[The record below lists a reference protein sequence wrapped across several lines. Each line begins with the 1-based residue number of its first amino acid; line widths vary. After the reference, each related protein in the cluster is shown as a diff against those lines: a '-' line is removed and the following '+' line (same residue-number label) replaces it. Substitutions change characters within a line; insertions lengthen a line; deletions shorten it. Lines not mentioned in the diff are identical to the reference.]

1 MPEFLDQPMFYYLAI
16 LMGLLVFLLFV
27 PVPILLF
34 RAGRR
39 QREILAVIDEM
50 GFQIEQLITR
60 STPILDSAIQA
71 LENTK
76 ECPQCSK
83 MIDQAYGSC
92 PFCSYKFSRKYFLSI
107 IGPGDEAALDAAAKK
122 LASAFKMDFHELK
135 HRLRMG
141 FDYAIADHARRREV
155 MGALEKMGCTV
166 KEVVK
171 WV

>member
-1 MPEFLDQPMFYYLAI
+1 MPEFLNQPMFYYLAVFIGI
-16 LMGLLVFLLFV
+16 LAFVLFV
-27 PVPILLF
+27 PIPFLLL

-39 QREILAVIDEM
+39 QREILTVMDELA
-50 GFQIEQLITR
+50 FQIEQLVTR
-60 STPILDSAIQA
+60 STPIFDSAIHA
-71 LENTK
+71 MENTK

-83 MIDQAYGSC
+83 MIDQAYGAC
-92 PFCSYKFSRKYFLSI
+92 PFCSYKFSQKYFLSI
-107 IGPGDEAALDAAAKK
+107 IGPGDEAALDAAAQK

-141 FDYAIADHARRREV
+141 FDYTISDHAKRREV
-155 MGALEKMGCTV
+155 MGALEKLGCTV

>member
-16 LMGLLVFLLFV
+16 LVGLAAFLLLV
-27 PVPILLF
+27 PVPFLLF
-34 RAGRR
+34 RAVRR
-39 QREILAVIDEM
+39 QKELIAIMDDIAFHL
-50 GFQIEQLITR
+50 EQLITR
-60 STPILDSAIQA
+60 STPIFDSAVQA

-83 MIDQAYGSC
+83 MIDNAYGAC
-92 PFCSYKFSRKYFLSI
+92 PFCSYKFSQKYFLSI
-107 IGPGDEAALDAAAKK
+107 IGPGDEAALDTAAKK
-122 LASAFKMDFHELK
+122 LATAFKMDFHELK

-141 FDYAIADHARRREV
+141 FDYAISDHARRREV
-155 MGALEKMGCTV
+155 MGALEKLGCTV

>member
-1 MPEFLDQPMFYYLAI
+1 MPEIFDQPMFYYIAAF
-16 LMGLLVFLLFV
+16 MGLVAFFLFV
-27 PVPILLF
+27 PVPFLLF

-39 QREILAVIDEM
+39 QREILALMDDIA
-50 GFQIEQLITR
+50 FQVEQLITK
-60 STPILDSAIQA
+60 SAPIFDSAKEA

-83 MIDQAYGSC
+83 MIDRAYGAC
-92 PFCSYKFSRKYFLSI
+92 PFCSYKFSQKYFLSI
-107 IGPGDEAALDAAAKK
+107 IGPGDEAALDTAAKK

-141 FDYAIADHARRREV
+141 FDYAISDHARRREV
-155 MGALEKMGCTV
+155 MGALEKLGCTV

>member
-1 MPEFLDQPMFYYLAI
+1 MPEFLDQPMFYYLI
-16 LMGLLVFLLFV
+16 VLLGVAAFLLFV
-27 PVPILLF
+27 PVPLLLF
-34 RAGRR
+34 RSNRR
-39 QREILAVIDEM
+39 QREILAVMDEM
-50 GFQIEQLITR
+50 AFQIEQLLTK
-60 STPILDSAIQA
+60 STPIFDSAIQA

-83 MIDQAYGSC
+83 MIDQAYGAC
-92 PFCSYKFSRKYFLSI
+92 PFCSYKFSQKYFLSI
-107 IGPGDEAALDAAAKK
+107 IGPGDEATLDTAAKK

-141 FDYAIADHARRREV
+141 FDYAISDHSRRREV
-155 MGALEKMGCTV
+155 MGALEKLGCTV